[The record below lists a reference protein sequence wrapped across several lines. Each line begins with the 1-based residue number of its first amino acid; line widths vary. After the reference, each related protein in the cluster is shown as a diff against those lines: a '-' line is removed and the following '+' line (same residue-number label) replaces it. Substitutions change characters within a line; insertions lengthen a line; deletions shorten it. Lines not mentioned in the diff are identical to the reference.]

1 MDKRG
6 YPPDPEG
13 RQPLV
18 GQGLLIFEASRS
30 HSDTAHSV
38 GLPCTSDQPVAETSI
53 WQQTTLRRDRHPC
66 PRRDS
71 KPQSQQARGRR
82 TTL

>member
-53 WQQTTLRRDRHPC
+53 
-66 PRRDS
+66 
-71 KPQSQQARGRR
+71 
-82 TTL
+82 